1 MSESEVEIID
11 PKSRSDKK
19 SKLILGIIFDLVGM
33 LSYIVPVFAEA
44 TDIFWAPISGFIMM
58 AMYKGT
64 TGKVAGIIS
73 FIEEAFP
80 FIDFIPTFTLT
91 WMYKYIYKKGKD

>member
-1 MSESEVEIID
+1 MSEPQVEIIQ
-11 PKSRSDKK
+11 PKSKSDKK
-19 SKLILGIIFDLVGM
+19 TKLILGIIFDFIGM
-33 LSYIVPVFAEA
+33 LSYLVPVFAEA
-44 TDIFWAPISGFIMM
+44 TDIVWAPISGFIMM

-91 WMYKYIYKKGKD
+91 WIYKYKIKKEND

>member
-1 MSESEVEIID
+1 MSNDRVEVIQS
-11 PKSRSDKK
+11 KVNSDKK
-19 SKLILGIIFDLVGM
+19 TKLVLGIVFDLIGM
-33 LSYIVPVFAEA
+33 LSYVVPLFAEV
-44 TDIFWAPISGFIMM
+44 TDIFWAPISVFIMT

-64 TGKVAGIIS
+64 VGKVAGVIS

-91 WMYKYIYKKGKD
+91 WIYKYVIKKEA